1 MGKQVKVVSND
12 PILSKNFK
20 YEKRSKN
27 KLIEKALNK
36 EQKALELKKKK

>member
-1 MGKQVKVVSND
+1 MGKQVKIVASD

-27 KLIEKALNK
+27 KLIEKAQN
-36 EQKALELKKKK
+36 E